1 MDTMSEFRYFSK
13 MMFRFSTLFGQQKVA
28 AVFDIAPE
36 ARREMAASWDAY
48 LQETDPAVLR
58 AALRSLADDPPQWPP
73 ALAEFIQL
81 CKQFSRP
88 EHRPALPPPKH
99 EPTEVGRQ
107 IQAEIASSISKTGF
121 DYLAWAKF
129 PGSEKAVELLVRGA
143 REDRR
148 LADILTHHLETD
160 GRDCKNDGARKAI
173 RGVPAHLRGQLARS

>member
-1 MDTMSEFRYFSK
+1 MQKYCERIIEH
-13 MMFRFSTLFGQQKVA
+13 FGVLWGKQKVLSNFGSTAEDIDLAKA
-28 AVFDIAPE
+28 AWE
-36 ARREMAASWDAY
+36 A
-48 LQETDPAVLR
+48 Q
-58 AALRSLADDPPQWPP
+58 LRSQHTDTIRSALEQLQRDPPEWPP
-73 ALAEFIQL
+73 SLAQWIQL

-99 EPTEVGRQ
+99 EATEVGRQ

-148 LADILTHHLETD
+148 LADILNHHLETD
-160 GRDCKNDGARKAI
+160 GRDCKNDGARNAI
-173 RGVPAHLRGQLARS
+173 RGVPAHMRGQLARA